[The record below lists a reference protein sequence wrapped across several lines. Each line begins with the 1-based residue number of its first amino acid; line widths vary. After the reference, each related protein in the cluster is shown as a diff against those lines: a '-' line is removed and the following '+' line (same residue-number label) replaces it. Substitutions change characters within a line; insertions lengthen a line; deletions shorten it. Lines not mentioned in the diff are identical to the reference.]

1 MSNELMRA
9 SCDFQGEKKIE
20 GVSVVLRSLSLRR
33 PSVPSELVCHAVL
46 SILGVVSLWFQEL
59 IVEEDE
65 FDYYY

>member
-1 MSNELMRA
+1 MSSELMRKLRLPGRKE
-9 SCDFQGEKKIE
+9 DR

-33 PSVPSELVCHAVL
+33 HSVLPGLVCHAVL
-46 SILGVVSLWFQEL
+46 SILGVVSLWFQGL